1 MATGELGGD
10 NILRQVYDPPT
21 ESLKV
26 TGVAITI
33 PGGIE
38 VNIDHT
44 EDSVRLGDGTTLHTG
59 TTVGPK
65 HGLDVNIIGSDSAL
79 DVNVT
84 DSTTTGDVGIIGNLA
99 LGAAGTESF
108 FEFPIGTKRIE
119 FRSRLKARL
128 QYAYTVGQTGITYI
142 TVLPGRVKSITGLD
156 YSVARR
162 IYFQSYK
169 ASDTIEIEYF
179 T

>member
-26 TGVAITI
+26 TGVSITI

-65 HGLDVNIIGSDSAL
+65 HGLDVNIIGSDSAI

-84 DSTTTGDVGIIGNLA
+84 DTTTTGDVGTISNLS
-99 LGAAGTESF
+99 LGVAGSESF
-108 FEFPIGTKRIE
+108 FEFPAGTKKIE
-119 FRSRLKARL
+119 FKSRLRTRL
-128 QYAYTVGQTGITYI
+128 QYSYTVGQSGTTYI
-142 TVLPGRVKSITGLD
+142 SVSPGTFKILNNLNF
-156 YSVARR
+156 SVARR
-162 IYFQSYK
+162 IYFQSAK
-169 ASDTIEIEYF
+169 NSDTVEIEYF